1 MTEIDL
7 DALSDFSDLEDFD
20 SIIVSSSTSGVVNGS
35 TSTTTQGPS
44 NRPNLP
50 NTRPNTL
57 NKTSNLSESSTIRNL
72 PGRLADRRQTTFS
85 NDYSMLVGHQPGTM
99 NPPATKST
107 PTSEKIQNDI
117 SRYEEKIP
125 TDIPRPQPSL
135 DVHPVFHKLEH
146 DNLHD
151 YIYPTNLSIREYQYN
166 IVKHSLLE
174 NTLCALPTGL
184 GKTFIASTI
193 MLNFYRW
200 TTNSKIIFMAPTKP
214 LVTQQIKACLGITG
228 IPRSDS
234 SILMGNLKKEAR
246 SIEWQSKRVFFA
258 TPQTVEN
265 DLKSGILD
273 AKSIVCLVV
282 DEAHKSTGRQSYA
295 GVIEFIMRFNTS
307 FRILALT
314 ATPASTVEGVQE
326 VIDNLRLSRVEIR
339 TEESP
344 DILPYIHK
352 KEIQKI
358 TVTMSEDQQRLMDV
372 FCKTCAQPLL
382 DKMKRYTSASN
393 IDPQNLSLFAVTNM
407 QRTFRLSGAG
417 KNKGLS
423 GAAYTLFGVLS
434 KVGYAIQKLKQV
446 SICSFYSQLLQ
457 IQRSAELADSGA
469 DINGKKQRKNK
480 HLTET
485 ANSEGLNKCIKLCEE
500 MMSRRLN
507 PSNPFVSHPKMEYMI
522 SILKE
527 YFASLDFSQS
537 SRVIIFAKYREIAD
551 EIFRT
556 ISDIPECR
564 PHIFIGQAS
573 KVDKSDIFDAE
584 PSDQSSGH
592 KRGMTQKEQQEVIAA
607 FTKGTY
613 NVLVATSI
621 GEEGLDIGEVDVIIC
636 YDSSASPI
644 RVLQRM
650 GRTGRKRNGRVYM
663 LLTESEERNFE
674 KSLDNYRFIQNL
686 ITENGRADLRRFHG
700 DADDEVPV
708 THIGSSGTTA
718 RRPGSTHRLVYFR
731 SARILPE
738 TCNPVAKEMNVEIP
752 EENKALLASTDVLK
766 EAEASQRRDLDA
778 RKERPKKR
786 KKSGLSDAP
795 TNVSNDNHVEGGDE
809 SVGDIQD
816 QNYDSERPFANGHS
830 VKRKKIVKQ
839 FQMPDNV
846 ITGFRTAGQMLNGTS
861 NVAGEDSI
869 MSDTSKTFEN
879 ELFSDPEISIESSV
893 STSKKAPTNT
903 STPTVSRK
911 TSRKSDSAL
920 VLQRSKT
927 KLTTSS
933 ANTSLIATKS
943 DSISDNDL
951 DFTVKP
957 SPKTRNLNLFPK
969 IANAV
974 KYSPNTTS
982 TSISLTTSKIHT
994 SEPGSASRPRTL
1006 GARGTRPIVPIHKAE
1021 SPPLIDSNAD
1031 SDLDQN
1037 SDEDTSLV
1045 KKRQRKRSKATDLS
1059 AKRKQPS
1066 GPRFAPTQGKV
1077 IAIPPRFAPSN
1088 NTPKTAQSGI
1098 SNEVIDMTRS
1108 FESSTLSPSNDN
1120 KPADYSVDPHDE
1132 IEIETKHSGEK
1143 MHSSTT
1149 VGKDLDFSS
1158 SDVDELLSEFSSNE
1172 PSKSDQRGSTSL
1184 AKELHASIP
1193 KADPDET
1200 TPARRRKKVYPP
1212 AATSSVGSKRSDN
1225 LDPSDLSISLAKPL
1239 NQSTQNSNETP
1250 QSSSKTLATRS
1261 NAINQ
1266 SPKLTRNISASNK
1279 LSELDT
1285 SFIAFKRSSFAQKE
1299 TESTTDSAPLDIP
1312 ANTNH
1317 SKPPSKPKTNP
1328 SIYHFDINKYPKDYG
1343 FLEPDISNQVSAA
1356 LHETMTQGIIGTRTL
1371 ASDKSVLEQ
1380 LLDGQCQLGT
1390 SKPLEAKSLEI
1401 LMSTPISYDNIKR
1414 FKVTQ
1419 NTSKDTIS
1427 SGSGSNFGGASSNDT
1442 IKCVS
1447 LVGPHS
1453 AFLHKMNLE
1462 FKKAEFDDEFAQ
1474 EKWNEMEMHYIEYCQ
1489 KEGNNSGSLP
1499 HHKIIVKERVSKANT
1514 NKVEKK
1520 KDDKNAVGNKDIE
1533 SHINNS
1539 LNKSPNSHSLKM
1551 SLTKSASSTE
1561 GKSNARKSENQQDP
1575 TAEFMSLEDWDLPQ
1589 SDFEDTFEF
1598 MNNKSVDDSK
1608 KKQSVARHVGRLGIP
1623 TQSVAKLALDE
1634 TNKEALS
1641 SNLSGD
1647 YHLSDDIIEIS
1658 HSRSVELKKLNSNNS
1673 KGHKSGSMKDDSFD
1687 TTSSGRSRNRNNKG
1701 VIQMQLGSND
1711 PTAALIKPKI
1721 SKSNSSFSTSTAQ
1734 LVQAPDGVSGFGSYK
1749 VESIGLN
1756 QSDLSKGI
1764 YTRGENGMTV
1774 RRKRKGGDVDSFN
1787 NSRDDAS
1794 IQSFSS
1800 STKRPNRTIEEAFKL
1815 MENTKSKCERLS
1827 SGDSNGSNVSKQRT
1841 LEFCYERHEVYK
1853 EQYKKVVGRDYNE
1866 DILKNKREL
1875 GVGGIVQEEL
1885 RQQAKR
1891 DENPRKPFQLPSSDP
1906 QVAMDSTFDEQL
1918 DGEEELNYGQLFNS
1932 QEEAKDDNEG
1942 SGNNGN
1948 SWNYDSQFGSTQIH
1962 WDTAEERTPFK
1973 SKSNLIKT
1981 PLRVDSDTVT
1991 PKNKSK
1997 RGNGTKSTNDVPV
2010 RANHSAREDAGS
2022 WARRKYGDEKDRGDL
2037 CNTQEMS
2044 EDEDDNGSDL
2054 DSFIVDD
2061 SDMGEESRVISSY
2074 DGDLDVSVACERDEE
2089 GNIVTLQTPEYKPR
2103 RIDKRG
2109 GGNVG
2114 MSSDYDGYEDS
2125 ESEEEESD
2133 NEISIDENADD
2144 DDIDGVRTRTGRVV
2158 LRRGNIGARN
2168 KVIML
2173 D

>member
-1 MTEIDL
+1 MTELDL
-7 DALSDFSDLEDFD
+7 DALSDLSDLEDFD
-20 SIIVSSSTSGVVNGS
+20 SIITSSSTSGTVNGS
-35 TSTTTQGPS
+35 TSTTAKSSS

-57 NKTSNLSESSTIRNL
+57 NKTSNLSESSTIQNL

-107 PTSEKIQNDI
+107 PMSEKIQNDI

-125 TDIPRPQPSL
+125 TDIPRPLPSL
-135 DVHPVFHKLEH
+135 EMHPVFHKLEH

-344 DILPYIHK
+344 DIVPYIHK

-358 TVTMSEDQQRLMDV
+358 TVTMSEDQQHLMDV
-372 FCKTCAQPLL
+372 FCKTCARPLL
-382 DKMKRYTSASN
+382 DKMKRYTSVSN

-457 IQRSAELADSGA
+457 IKRSAELADSGA
-469 DINGKKQRKNK
+469 DVNGKKQRKNK

-537 SRVIIFAKYREIAD
+537 SRVIIFAKYREITD

-556 ISDIPECR
+556 INEIPECR

-573 KVDKSDIFDAE
+573 KVDKNDIFETE

-686 ITENGRADLRRFHG
+686 ITENGRADLRQFHG

-738 TCNPVAKEMNVEIP
+738 TCNPVAKKMNVEIP

-766 EAEASQRRDLDA
+766 EAEASQRRDLNA

-786 KKSGLSDAP
+786 KKSGLDDVP
-795 TNVSNDNHVEGGDE
+795 TNVSNNNHVEGGNE
-809 SVGDIQD
+809 SVDDIQD
-816 QNYDSERPFANGHS
+816 QNYESERPFANGHS
-830 VKRKKIVKQ
+830 VKRKKVVKQ

-846 ITGFRTAGQMLNGTS
+846 ITGFRTAGQLLNGTD
-861 NVAGEDSI
+861 NVAGEDSF

-911 TSRKSDSAL
+911 TSRKSDSEL

-933 ANTSLIATKS
+933 ANTSLLATKS

-969 IANAV
+969 IAKGV
-974 KYSPNTTS
+974 KYSPNTNS
-982 TSISLTTSKIHT
+982 TFISLTTSKIHN
-994 SEPGSASRPRTL
+994 SESGSASRPRTL
-1006 GARGTRPIVPIHKAE
+1006 GARGTRPIVPIQKAE
-1021 SPPLIDSNAD
+1021 SPPLIDSSAY

-1037 SDEDTSLV
+1037 PDEDTSLV
-1045 KKRQRKRSKATDLS
+1045 KKRQRKKSKCTDFP
-1059 AKRKQPS
+1059 AKRKQPL

-1088 NTPKTAQSGI
+1088 NTPKTAQNDI

-1108 FESSTLSPSNDN
+1108 FESSTLSPSNDKN
-1120 KPADYSVDPHDE
+1120 PADYSLDSHPE
-1132 IEIETKHSGEK
+1132 IKIRTKDNGGK
-1143 MHSSTT
+1143 MHSFTT
-1149 VGKDLDFSS
+1149 TGKDLDFSS
-1158 SDVDELLSEFSSNE
+1158 SDVDEELFSEFSSNE
-1172 PSKSDQRGSTSL
+1172 PSKSDPSVSTSL
-1184 AKELHASIP
+1184 AKELHSSIP
-1193 KADPDET
+1193 KTDLDQNT

-1212 AATSSVGSKRSDN
+1212 AATSSVGSKRSDT
-1225 LDPSDLSISLAKPL
+1225 LDHSDLAISLAKPL
-1239 NQSTQNSNETP
+1239 NQSTQNSSETP

-1266 SPKLTRNISASNK
+1266 STKSTRNISASNK

-1285 SFIAFKRSSFAQKE
+1285 SFIAFKRSSLIQKE
-1299 TESTTDSAPLDIP
+1299 TESTTDPAPSDTP

-1317 SKPPSKPKTNP
+1317 SKPLYKPKTNP
-1328 SIYHFDINKYPKDYG
+1328 SIYHFDLNKYPKDYG
-1343 FLEPDISNQVSAA
+1343 FLEPGISDQVSAA

-1380 LLDGQCQLGT
+1380 LLDGKCQLGT

-1401 LMSTPISYDNIKR
+1401 LMSTPISYDNVKR
-1414 FKVTQ
+1414 FKATQ
-1419 NTSKDTIS
+1419 NTSEDTIS
-1427 SGSGSNFGGASSNDT
+1427 PGSDSNPGSVGSNNT
-1442 IKCVS
+1442 VKYLS
-1447 LVGPHS
+1447 LVGPYS

-1462 FKKAEFDDEFAQ
+1462 FKKAEFDDEVAQ
-1474 EKWNEMEMHYIEYCQ
+1474 EKWNEMETHYIEYCQ
-1489 KEGNNSGSLP
+1489 KAGNNSGSLP

-1514 NKVEKK
+1514 KKVGKK
-1520 KDDKNAVGNKDIE
+1520 KDDENGVGNKDIE
-1533 SHINNS
+1533 SHNNDL
-1539 LNKSPNSHSLKM
+1539 LNKSPSSHSLKK
-1551 SLTKSASSTE
+1551 SLTKSASSIKAKANNT
-1561 GKSNARKSENQQDP
+1561 KSENQEDP
-1575 TAEFMSLEDWDLPQ
+1575 NVEFMSLEDWDIPQ

-1598 MNNKSVDDSK
+1598 MNNKPVDDRK

-1623 TQSVAKLALDE
+1623 TQTVAELSLVE
-1634 TNKEALS
+1634 TNTEAFN

-1647 YHLSDDIIEIS
+1647 YDSGDDIIEIS
-1658 HSRSVELKKLNSNNS
+1658 HSCSVEMKKSNSSNS
-1673 KGHKSGSMKDDSFD
+1673 KGHRSGSMKDDSFD

-1711 PTAALIKPKI
+1711 PTAALIKPSI
-1721 SKSNSSFSTSTAQ
+1721 SKSNSSFSTSSAQ
-1734 LVQAPDGVSGFGSYK
+1734 LVHAPEGISGSGSYK
-1749 VESIGLN
+1749 VESVGLY

-1815 MENTKSKCERLS
+1815 MENTKSKGERQS
-1827 SGDSNGSNVSKQRT
+1827 SGDSNGPNVSKQRT
-1841 LEFCYERHEVYK
+1841 LEFCYERHKVYK
-1853 EQYKKVVGRDYNE
+1853 EQYKNVVGRDYNE

-1885 RQQAKR
+1885 GEQAKR
-1891 DENPRKPFQLPSSDP
+1891 DESTRKPFQLPSSDP

-1948 SWNYDSQFGSTQIH
+1948 SWNYDSQFGSTQIQ

-1973 SKSNLIKT
+1973 SKSNLMKT
-1981 PLRVDSDTVT
+1981 PLRADTVT

-1997 RGNGTKSTNDVPV
+1997 RGNGTKSKKDVPV
-2010 RANHSAREDAGS
+2010 RANHSAREDAGY

-2061 SDMGEESRVISSY
+2061 SDIGEESRVISSY
-2074 DGDLDVSVACERDEE
+2074 DGDLDVSVVCERDEE
-2089 GNIVTLQTPEYKPR
+2089 GNIVALQTPEYKPR
-2103 RIDKRG
+2103 RMDKRG

-2114 MSSDYDGYEDS
+2114 ISSDYDGYEDS

-2144 DDIDGVRTRTGRVV
+2144 DDIDGVKTRTGRVV
-2158 LRRGNIGARN
+2158 LRRGNSSARN
-2168 KVIML
+2168 RVIML